1 MKQNTTEKLKTF
13 YFSAK
18 SSLSEEFRG
27 HTVKP
32 GVHFRPK
39 GIKNTYIL
47 KCEIL
52 KSAYGLF

>member
-13 YFSAK
+13 DFSVK

-32 GVHFRPK
+32 GVRFRPK
-39 GIKNTYIL
+39 GIRNTYIL
-47 KCEIL
+47 KC
-52 KSAYGLF
+52 AYGLF